1 MTIIIKYI
9 SVKIF
14 YALSKYKYLGDYY
27 LMFILMLRK
36 IVRKYKYHKHLN
48 EVELIIKYLNQINKI
63 SGILFDI
70 GASTGSFL
78 ERYLNNNWNIYAFEP
93 DPNPIKQTAMRYFQK
108 YFNVTYVNN
117 ACSNISGQKLPFF
130 TSNKSTGISSLHTFD
145 STHNLAC
152 YVETITLTDY
162 MAENNINQVTVL
174 KIDTEGHDYFVL
186 QGFPWE
192 KHRPSVIMCEF
203 ENKKTIPLGY
213 GYKELGDY
221 LMSKGYKVFVS
232 EWFPLKDYGEK
243 HKWKIMKQYPADLD
257 DSNSFGN
264 FICFRNDEYN
274 HKFDEIIYNVRL
286 K

>member
-1 MTIIIKYI
+1 MKKNIIELFYFLNNHGNVGKYYI
-9 SVKIF
+9 
-14 YALSKYKYLGDYY
+14 ALL
-27 LMFILMLRK
+27 LLFRRVLRK
-36 IVRKYKYHKHLN
+36 YRIKKNYN
-48 EVELIIKYLNQINKI
+48 EVELIKKYLKYSKI
-63 SGILFDI
+63 ENGVVFDV

-78 ERYLNNNWNIYAFEP
+78 ERFIGSKWSIYAFEP
-93 DPNPIKQTAMRYFQK
+93 DPDLIKQSAMRYFSK
-108 YFNVTYVNN
+108 HFNVKYVEK

-162 MAENNINQVTVL
+162 IAENKIKQVTVL

-186 QGFPWE
+186 QGLPWE
-192 KHRPSVIMCEF
+192 KQKPSVIMCEF
-203 ENKKTIPLGY
+203 ENKKSIPLGY

-243 HKWKIMKQYPADLD
+243 HKWKKMKQYPAELD

-264 FICFRNDEYN
+264 FICFRIDEYN
-274 HKFDEIIYNVRL
+274 PKYDEFIFNVRL
-286 K
+286 Q